1 MYSQVNKLEI
11 GEVRKRKK
19 LTQKDVADHFGVSL
33 TTYNG
38 WENNFGKL
46 PVTKAKEIIDYLS
59 DKTLTLDDI
68 IF

>member
-38 WENNFGKL
+38 WEKNFGKL